1 MRRIFCL
8 LLLIATLA
16 APLRA
21 EEGERN
27 AVKITF
33 LSWITGSTKIS
44 YERALPEWR
53 QSAEVCTSLISAGYD
68 KFDNDPMGFTLR
80 YSHKFFVG
88 NYSPTRPL
96 DGLYVRPEAI
106 YSRYHYTHST
116 GGRTLAEMCAL
127 LATAGYQMS
136 FGRLLVDG
144 WAGAGY
150 AFGTPAET
158 GYHHGFQLLD
168 FMGIKSDKVALSF
181 SVRVGYTF

>member
-8 LLLIATLA
+8 LLLMATLA

-116 GGRTLAEMCAL
+116 GARTLAEMCAL

>member
-8 LLLIATLA
+8 LLLMAILA